1 MQLQRLG
8 GPKQRPLALR
18 ARSRQ
23 LCTAVRAQQQPSAE
37 YEALKGVKVCES
49 DNRCESA

>member
-8 GPKQRPLALR
+8 GPRQRPLALR

-23 LCTAVRAQQQPSAE
+23 LCTAIRAQQQASAE
-37 YEALKGVKVCES
+37 YEALKGVKVGRS
-49 DNRCESA
+49 DNRFKSA